1 VFPAD
6 FVLRDLCF
14 IWYHRRMP
22 EEPEEEAFTF
32 RDRRG
37 MNAETTPAPQPVI
50 LTEPA
55 PIVAPVVSAP
65 TVTEEL
71 EQAEESEQAEDPS
84 GNPLPDVWSMLMYFM
99 EQMQQIAWLRM
110 GLIPEYLTEKDLNQ
124 ARVAVDTVA
133 MLAKQLEAVIAPEER
148 LPLQA
153 MVSDLRLKFVE
164 QSKLP

>member
-1 VFPAD
+1 
-6 FVLRDLCF
+6 
-14 IWYHRRMP
+14 MP
-22 EEPEEEAFTF
+22 EEPEEETFTF

-37 MNAETTPAPQPVI
+37 TNPEPIPQPVI
-50 LTEPA
+50 LADAA
-55 PIVAPVVSAP
+55 PIAAP
-65 TVTEEL
+65 TV
-71 EQAEESEQAEDPS
+71 AEEPELPGDAEDPS

-110 GLIPEYLTEKDLNQ
+110 GLIPEYLAEKDLNQ